1 MIILRDFIRALEKK
15 DNDPSPAGT
24 GEAARR
30 IQANVFAAAVTNRA
44 FVDVL
49 TMRSKTRLLIAV
61 IADAL
66 IGAHHVLADAI
77 RAYTAGSRTLIDVFT
92 GLLVGTQF
100 VSWRTMTV
108 EASFGVDTGTTAT
121 QSWRLF
127 ALVYV

>member
-1 MIILRDFIRALEKK
+1 MHWKKKK
-15 DNDPSPAGT
+15 DNDPSPAGA

-49 TMRSKTRLLIAV
+49 TVRSKARLLIAV
-61 IADAL
+61 IAYAL

-77 RAYTAGSRTLIDVFT
+77 RAYTAGSRAFVDVLT
-92 GLLVGTQF
+92 GLLVGAQF
-100 VSWRTMTV
+100 VSWRTLAV
-108 EASFGVDTGTTAT
+108 EASLGVDADATAT